1 VRSNR
6 ALANS
11 YQSSRWYSTEAMCG
25 SLPCGPYLEHYE
37 VACAVCRAKDNN
49 AEQSRSVYTRWG
61 SRTCED
67 RSNPANMVYSGYLAG
82 SKYTESGNGY
92 NQLCVHETPTWS
104 RYDADSSGNSDG
116 NSKRHWDHS
125 ARLYGTEYH
134 NSGSLD
140 KNQYHDAACAVC
152 ATGRRAVHTV
162 WGRTSCP
169 YGPHWV
175 AEYSGYAMASSSDS
189 TSRQQTICV
198 DRQRAVHKFSNAEE
212 NNDSTSGYSGRL
224 YSTDFKISVFSGTYA
239 QNADIACVVCS
250 RVDVDHNDDR
260 EHHH

>member
-1 VRSNR
+1 
-6 ALANS
+6 
-11 YQSSRWYSTEAMCG
+11 MG
-25 SLPCGPYLEHYE
+25 
-37 VACAVCRAKDNN
+37 
-49 AEQSRSVYTRWG
+49 
-61 SRTCED
+61 D

-92 NQLCVHETPTWS
+92 NQICLHETPTWN

-116 NSKRHWDHS
+116 NSKRHWENS

-140 KNQYHDAACAVC
+140 KNQYHDAA
-152 ATGRRAVHTV
+152 
-162 WGRTSCP
+162 
-169 YGPHWV
+169 
-175 AEYSGYAMASSSDS
+175 
-189 TSRQQTICV
+189 SRQETICV

-239 QNADIACVVCS
+239 QNSDIACVVCS
-250 RVDVDHNDDR
+250 RVTGAHHEHDDDHDH
-260 EHHH
+260 EH